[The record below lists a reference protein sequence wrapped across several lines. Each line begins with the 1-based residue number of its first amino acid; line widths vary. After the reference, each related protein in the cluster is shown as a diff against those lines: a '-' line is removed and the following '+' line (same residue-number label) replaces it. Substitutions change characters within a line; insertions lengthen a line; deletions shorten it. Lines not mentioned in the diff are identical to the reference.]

1 MNNPKLSVVVA
12 ALFAT
17 QVSLAPYAQA
27 ADNRVRSSNNIQ
39 LKTGQLSK
47 SSDGTDVVDIENPNS
62 GTSVNEFTSFDVGA
76 NNAVILNNSKVDGQS
91 VTGGKVSGN
100 KKLTSTAGSIIVDVQ
115 SKTLSNVNGNVE
127 VFGQKADVLISN
139 ENGISTNGGKFINTN
154 GVTLTTGK
162 IKGKEI
168 TVNGKGKVTIGENG
182 VGVDGD
188 YFNIVSKTMEINGD
202 ISHTDKSK
210 RMRSIN
216 AVAGENVVD
225 ISNPHTPAVKTK
237 SSNTGNGV
245 SVSGSALG
253 AMNGNNIRIISTE
266 SGMGVKHKGKIN
278 SVESLLIEANGG
290 DIETNIA
297 SGKNIN
303 ITGSSYRNTG
313 KAVSTNK
320 VTVNTTNSIDNDGEL
335 YARDIDFT
343 SNTVTNTG
351 TIGAEND
358 IKITA
363 DTFTNKKVRT
373 NDNGVVGSEG
383 DSVSSGGYVNY
394 GDTAWKTWQSGLNYT
409 SYSYDYDLTEDDFS
423 PAKVVGKNV
432 DINTKTTNN
441 SGIIYADD
449 KLTIKGDVNNITLT
463 INKTAQDLLSNMK
476 LTAPITTSEY
486 LGAWNTN
493 GSSYF
498 DKGTSILTVLKTVAD
513 SGWKN
518 HQKEVIFNAIKDAA
532 NKDPNLKQA
541 LELLLGKNYASMQFV
556 PHSSKWN
563 TDAKL
568 VFVPTKNKAGIYSKG
583 SLSLETS
590 KLVSGINTDITNNIA
605 LITGSYTTKSID
617 QGSAYISEVI
627 PETDAIIP
635 EISVDGSTDNGAAV
649 IKANND
655 VTITVD
661 DADLKVSSI
670 ISTLENV
677 KLFVKNALTGRG
689 NEINGKDVEISA
701 NTITSDSDTILADND
716 VKITTKDDL
725 NVKAGNIIAKN
736 NIDLTS
742 TEGNVKVEAG
752 SKEESSFSQ
761 TITDSSSTIKTEYSK
776 NSVGT
781 SLIANVVTL
790 GAKKAIDYIGSSVE
804 AYKQFIANANDVNIE
819 NSINEYSS
827 KTDSKSVG
835 LNSAGILQVDTEVA
849 TTDAK
854 LVNASKIKAGEI
866 IVTAL
871 NNLKIKGS
879 DLDTTSSTMLA
890 DITEG
895 GSASGGTIQIWNPG
909 QITLKGNTVEIADA
923 KNDINTF
930 SFTTSF
936 NPFGYAD
943 EKTEGSYLMSV
954 GSNLNSGTNMLITSA
969 GDANVIGSNLTSGG
983 LLNLTGTNVNLAAG
997 ENISSVTKT
1006 ANSFGLIASA
1016 SAGFGGYGAGASFNG
1031 AKGTTSTT
1039 VYDGNQNSGS
1049 VLAYAE
1055 VGVEFGHTVDVT
1067 DKTMY
1072 TNSNLKGN
1080 DITITAAK
1088 TLDFGGA
1095 NLEAEN
1101 DIALTGSDIQ
1111 TTKYVDKTNTYSDG
1125 FSLYAKQTLTTSS
1138 AIAGLASTLSTN
1150 IQAGGNGKGVNGA
1163 LAAASAVSSALDIM
1177 FGDVINNTS
1186 AQKVGFKYAH
1196 SASETNQ
1203 EGITNITA
1211 GNNLNIRSTTG
1222 DVVLAGVSAGANT
1235 INLDSANDI
1244 RVRSAITTNTESG
1257 YNVSA
1262 EVGVVETGAYS
1273 AFLGART
1280 FAGLTGSVGFSV
1292 YDSSSK
1298 TNTNSVLNAKN
1309 NMKVTSAN
1317 DTTINGGNL
1326 VADTIDLDVGGTLAV
1341 VSALDTSSS
1350 TNIGM
1355 SAAGTAL
1362 LGVTSNT
1369 ILGGGAMANI
1379 GVSAGTSSSN
1389 TVGQQSGI
1397 IANSVINGDI
1407 KGDTV
1412 IVGSAVGSQTGNGN
1426 LNIGGNIYTADVNV
1440 FEKSDGAAVNVTGG
1454 RWNNQEIKFGDLL
1467 AKIDDHVDKSG
1478 TMYTGINV
1486 SVNKA
1491 DHSYNKDI
1499 SGNVNITDNSWIGGN
1514 LDTTI
1519 ITTLA
1524 DRTKVKDGFKKL
1536 VNYAKGNGSASSGY
1550 DVTDFTDVNN
1560 NVIAGE
1566 STSFATKIKN
1576 MYNSYFATKDSYTVN
1591 KTNDLVDVDIVS
1603 PGVDAGIDNPLK
1615 SGYYS
1620 VTDSPSSSALK
1631 GIVNNGSYDVT
1642 DGTTTSSSTNAFSN
1656 AWNKVKG
1663 WFSNS
1668 GSYDLTKDNT
1678 DVVDGVVAN
1687 SKTTIEGSKDST
1699 SFIDTV
1705 KNFFNKNKGSY
1716 TVNNGTDELDG
1727 QIVSN
1732 SDTIKKPITN
1742 TKEFVW
1748 DIDDI
1753 DPYVKNDLYKWI
1765 QEAESLENKNDNAIE
1780 VTFKSKD
1787 LDTVST
1793 VSEVPSSIM
1802 SGSIVTKPSRSNS
1815 VTSVSS
1821 SILDGDLDVIDG
1833 ITNNTP
1839 SSSALKGLV
1848 NNGSYDVTDSPDSN
1862 SLKGLVNSGSYDV
1875 TNSSKTSILDKALN
1889 KVKSWFG
1896 SSDSYDLTK
1905 GDQKKVA
1912 SEVADSKTVIE
1923 APKESTSLGD
1933 RVSSAWSSV
1942 KNFFNKNKGSYT
1954 VNKESESVEVTNPY
1968 TQEDLDNW
1976 MKQAKELAW
1985 KNDQVN
1991 KKIRDIDEM
2000 SDVSNFTI
2008 SGDVNPYAETKDLHL
2023 YDSVASTPKSATPV
2037 TPVET
2042 YRYDE
2047 NGKKINIIINDDIY
2061 AVVRKDRDINNNV
2074 IPDYSLNINKE
2085 DGTATINGIT
2095 YYPGGMKVNLQDEFW
2110 TTRIKKHSGQT
2121 R

>member
-1 MNNPKLSVVVA
+1 MCKLFIHRKLKFGSAIVN
-12 ALFAT
+12 ALFS
-17 QVSLAPYAQA
+17 VSMLLTPYAQA
-27 ADNRVRSSNNIQ
+27 ADNRVRSNNNIQ
-39 LKTGQLSK
+39 LKTGTLSK
-47 SSDGTDVVDIENPNS
+47 SSNGTDVVDIENPNS
-62 GTSVNEFTSFDVGA
+62 GTSVNEFTSFDVGT
-76 NNAVILNNSKVDGQS
+76 NNAVILNNSKTDGQS
-91 VTGGKVSGN
+91 VTGGTVSKN
-100 KKLTSTAGSIIVDVQ
+100 NKLTSTASSIVVDVQ

-127 VFGQKADVLISN
+127 VFGSKADVLISN
-139 ENGISTNGGKFINTN
+139 ENGINVNGGKFINTN

-162 IKGKEI
+162 VKNKEI
-168 TVNGKGKVTIGENG
+168 TVNGKGKVTVGENG

-188 YFNIVSKTMEINGD
+188 YFNIVSKTMEVNGD
-202 ISHTDKSK
+202 ISHTDKTK
-210 RMRSIN
+210 RIYSIN
-216 AVAGENVVD
+216 AIAGENVVD
-225 ISNPHTPAVKTK
+225 ITNNHIPTVKTK
-237 SSNTGNGV
+237 SSSAGNGV
-245 SVSGSALG
+245 AISGSALG

-266 SGMGVKHKGKIN
+266 AGVGVKHKGKIN
-278 SVESLLIEANGG
+278 SVESLLVDAAG
-290 DIETNIA
+290 DIEINDAT
-297 SGKNIN
+297 GKNIDVK
-303 ITGSSYRNTG
+303 GSSYRNTG
-313 KAVSTNK
+313 KTVSTNK
-320 VTVNTTNSIDNDGEL
+320 VTVNTTNTIDNDGEL
-335 YARDIDFT
+335 YAKDIDLT

-351 TIGAEND
+351 DIGAEND
-358 IKITA
+358 IKIVA

-383 DSVSSGGYVNY
+383 ETVSSGGYVNY

-409 SYSYDYDLTEDDFS
+409 SYEYNYDLTEDDFT
-423 PAKVVGKNV
+423 AARVVGKNV

-449 KLTIKGDVNNITLT
+449 KLTIKGNVNNITLT
-463 INKTAQDLLSNMK
+463 INKTAQDVLSNMK
-476 LTAPITTSEY
+476 LTGPITTSEY

-532 NKDPNLKQA
+532 NKDSNLKQA
-541 LELLLGKNYASMQFV
+541 LELLLGKNYASMQFI

-605 LITGSYTTKSID
+605 LITGTYTTKSID
-617 QGSAYISEVI
+617 QGTSQLPEVI
-627 PETDAIIP
+627 PGTDAVIP

-649 IKANND
+649 IKANNE
-655 VTITVD
+655 VVINVD

-670 ISTLENV
+670 ISAFENV
-677 KLFVKNALTGRG
+677 KLFVKNALTSHRS
-689 NEINGKDVEISA
+689 EFSGKDVEISA
-701 NTITSDSDTILADND
+701 NTITSDSDTIIASGN
-716 VKITTKDDL
+716 VKIDTKDDL
-725 NVKAGNIIAKN
+725 NIKAGNIVAKN

-752 SKEESSFSQ
+752 AKEESSFTQ

-781 SLIANVVTL
+781 SLIANVINIVAKETL
-790 GAKKAIDYIGSSVE
+790 DYIGSSVE
-804 AYKQFIANANDVNIE
+804 AYNQFIAKANDVNIE
-819 NSINEYSS
+819 NSYNEYSS

-866 IVTAL
+866 IVAAL
-871 NNLKIKGS
+871 NKLKIKGS

-890 DITEG
+890 ETTES
-895 GSASGGTIQIWNPG
+895 GSASGGAVTTSNPG
-909 QITLKGNTVEIADA
+909 QITLTGNTVEIADA
-923 KNDINTF
+923 KNDIKTF
-930 SFTTSF
+930 SFSTSF

-954 GSNLNSGTNMLITSA
+954 GSNLNSGTNLLITSI
-969 GDANVIGSNLTSGG
+969 GDTNLIGSNLTSGG
-983 LLNLTGTNVNLAAG
+983 LLNLTGNNVNIAAG

-1016 SAGFGGYGAGASFNG
+1016 SAGIGGYGAGASFNG

-1072 TNSNLKGN
+1072 TNSNIKGN
-1080 DITITAAK
+1080 DVTITAAK

-1095 NLEAEN
+1095 NLEAEK
-1101 DIALTGSDIQ
+1101 DITLTGSDIQ

-1138 AIAGLASTLSTN
+1138 AIAGMASTLSSN

-1211 GNNLNIRSTTG
+1211 GNNLNIKSTSG
-1222 DVVLAGVSAGANT
+1222 DVVLAGISANANN

-1317 DTTINGGNL
+1317 DTIVNGGNL
-1326 VADTIDLDVGGTLAV
+1326 VADTIDLNVGNNLAV
-1341 VSALDTSSS
+1341 ISALDTSSS

-1369 ILGGGAMANI
+1369 ILGGGAIANI
-1379 GVSAGTSSSN
+1379 GISAGTSSSN

-1397 IANSVINGDI
+1397 LANNVINGDI

-1412 IVGSAVGSQTGNGN
+1412 LVGSAIGSQTGNGN
-1426 LNIGGNIYTADVNV
+1426 LNIGGNIYTADVSV
-1440 FEKSDGAAVNVTGG
+1440 FEKSDGAAVNVAGG
-1454 RWNNQEIKFGDLL
+1454 RWNNQEIKFGDALV
-1467 AKIDDHVDKSG
+1467 KIDDHVDKTG

-1499 SGNVNITDNSWIGGN
+1499 SGNVNIINNSWVGGN

-1536 VNYAKGNGSASSGY
+1536 VNYAKGNKATGGGY

-1560 NVIAGE
+1560 NVISGE

-1576 MYNSYFATKDSYTVN
+1576 AVSSYFSPKNSYTVN
-1591 KTNDLVDVDIVS
+1591 KADNVVDVDVVS
-1603 PGVDAGIDNPLK
+1603 PNVDAGIDNPFK

-1620 VTDSPSSSALK
+1620 VTDSPTSSALK
-1631 GIVNNGSYDVT
+1631 GLVNNGSYDVT
-1642 DGTTTSSSTNAFSN
+1642 DGAVSSSTSSSTSAFSN
-1656 AWNKVKG
+1656 AWNKIKG
-1663 WFSNS
+1663 WFGSS
-1668 GSYDLTKDNT
+1668 DSYDLTKDNT
-1678 DVVDGVVAN
+1678 DVIDGVVAN

-1699 SFIDTV
+1699 SIIDSV
-1705 KNFFNKNKGSY
+1705 KNFFKGNKGSY

-1732 SDTIKKPITN
+1732 SDTIKKSTTN

-1765 QEAESLENKNDNAIE
+1765 QDAEALEKKNGTIIE
-1780 VTFKSKD
+1780 VITSSKD

-1802 SGSIVTKPSRSNS
+1802 SGTIGTKPSRSNS

-1833 ITNNTP
+1833 VTNNAPT
-1839 SSSALKGLV
+1839 SSALKGLV
-1848 NNGSYDVTDSPDSN
+1848 NNGSYDVTDSKTIATTTGTSSSS
-1862 SLKGLVNSGSYDV
+1862 SLF
-1875 TNSSKTSILDKALN
+1875 SKAID
-1889 KVKSWFG
+1889 KVKGWFG

-1905 GDQKKVA
+1905 GDPKKVA

-1923 APKESTSLGD
+1923 APKESTSFSNKVTSVLD
-1933 RVSSAWSSV
+1933 SV
-1942 KNFFNKNKGSYT
+1942 KNFFKGNKGSYT
-1954 VNKESESVEVTNPY
+1954 VNQEQTDKVEVTNPY

-1976 MKQAKELAW
+1976 MLQARELAW
-1985 KNDQVN
+1985 KNAEVN
-1991 KKIRDIDEM
+1991 KKIQDIDEM

-2008 SGDVNPYAETKDLHL
+2008 SGDVNPYASTTISQL
-2023 YDSVASTPKSATPV
+2023 YDSVARTPV
-2037 TPVET
+2037 LDKPTEIFV
-2042 YRYDE
+2042 YDE
-2047 NGKKINIIINDDIY
+2047 NGNKTNIIINDAIY
-2061 AVVRKDRDINNNV
+2061 AVVNKNRDINNNV
-2074 IPDYSLNINKE
+2074 IGDHTLLINKN
-2085 DGTATINGIT
+2085 DNSATISGIA
-2095 YYPGGMKVNLQDEFW
+2095 YYPNGMKINLQNEFW
-2110 TTRIKKHSGQT
+2110 TTRFNKYNKVK
-2121 R
+2121 